1 MVGFTSKGPTLGLV
15 GAVQVGNLEAFLKLG
30 YLFAHADLSVAATD
44 GPTKLNTRM
53 TASTPAPVAGLGFR
67 YAFNESWHV
76 KFEFDHYDRVGD
88 AETTGAANINVAA
101 FGIGCR
107 F

>member
-1 MVGFTSKGPTLGLV
+1 LGVLY
-15 GAVQVGNLEAFLKLG
+15 LEFWSLSR
-30 YLFAHADLSVAATD
+30 LFAHADLSAAATD

-76 KFEFDHYDRVGD
+76 KVEFDHYDGVGD
-88 AETTGAANINVAA
+88 AETTGAANVNVVV

>member
-1 MVGFTSKGPTLGLV
+1 MSPV
-15 GAVQVGNLEAFLKLG
+15 AVSRAQLSAFVDTPVRR
-30 YLFAHADLSVAATD
+30 FSFDVA
-44 GPTKLNTRM
+44 KLNTRM

-76 KFEFDHYDRVGD
+76 KVEFDHYDGVGD